1 MSQKHKEAGLTRREF
16 VTTMGLAGLAA
27 AGVGA
32 TAALAAPPEPPPATQ
47 ADTVPRR
54 QLGKTGVNVPILSL
68 GCMFDTI
75 NNQLLLRQAV
85 KWGVTYWDT
94 AEHYGNTLSEEG
106 IGRFFARNPDDRQKI
121 FLVTKLETKGG
132 DLTQRL
138 DQCLRRMQ
146 TSYLDLF
153 LVPAVDSMDEL
164 TPAIKDWAGQMKKA
178 GKFKLFG
185 FATHTNM
192 EDCLLGAAKL
202 DWIDAV
208 MTTYNFRVMSNPK
221 MQAAVDACARAG
233 VGLVAMKSQ
242 AGRPSGLEVPSE
254 AKVDMGERFIKRGF
268 TDKQAK
274 LKLVW
279 ENPHF
284 ASICSQMHNL
294 TIMAAN
300 VAAAR
305 DLTKLTRQEID
316 SIHRYAADT
325 RENYC
330 AGCGK
335 ICQEAVGGAV
345 PVHEV
350 MRCLMYHRYYGDPE
364 LARLTFSRLREEV
377 RRRLVEVDYSTAE
390 QACPNGLAITELMRQ
405 ASELL
410 T

>member
-1 MSQKHKEAGLTRREF
+1 MSRKHTNAGLTRREF
-16 VTTMGLAGLAA
+16 VTTIGLASLAA

-32 TAALAAPPEPPPATQ
+32 TSALAAPEPQPAPR

-54 QLGKTGVNVPILSL
+54 QLGKTGVEVPILSL

-106 IGRFFARNPDDRQKI
+106 IGRFFSRNPEARQKI

-132 DLTQRL
+132 DLTKRL
-138 DQCLRRMQ
+138 DQCLQRMQ
-146 TSYLDLF
+146 TSHLDLF
-153 LVPAVDSMDEL
+153 LVPAVSAMDEL
-164 TPAIKDWAGQMKKA
+164 TPAIKDWAAEMKKA
-178 GKFKLFG
+178 GKFKWFG

-192 EDCLLGAAKL
+192 EDCLMGAAKL

-221 MQAAVDACARAG
+221 MQAAVDACAKAG

-254 AKVDMGERFIKRGF
+254 AKVDMGERFLARGF

-274 LKLVW
+274 LKVVW
-279 ENPHF
+279 ENPHI

-294 TIMAAN
+294 TIMSAN

-305 DLTKLTRQEID
+305 DLTKLSRREID
-316 SIHRYAADT
+316 SFHRYAMET

-335 ICQEAVGGAV
+335 ICQEAVGGAI
-345 PVHEV
+345 PVNEV
-350 MRCLMYHRYYGDPE
+350 MRCLMYHRYYGEPE
-364 LARLTFSRLREEV
+364 LARLTFSGLPDEV
-377 RRRLVEVDYSTAE
+377 KRRLAEVDYSQAE
-390 QACPNGLAITELMRQ
+390 QACPNGLAISELVRQ
-405 ASELL
+405 ALELW